1 MCLLFTQHLKPK
13 LKIWLLLY
21 MFDFRL
27 KVFYTVAKRLNF
39 TKAAYKEMLSKEAII
54 EALEP
59 IIAAYAL
66 ERGEGEH
73 FGDFVIRKKVVEAHE
88 RPVKP
93 LS

>member
-1 MCLLFTQHLKPK
+1 
-13 LKIWLLLY
+13 

-39 TKAAYKEMLSKEAII
+39 TKAAYKEMLSEEAII

-66 ERGEGEH
+66 ERGEGEY
-73 FGDFVIRKKVVEAHE
+73 FSDFVIRKNVVEAHE
-88 RPVKP
+88 RPIKP